1 MNMEKKLCLK
11 DLLLLIDKPNRFSCL
26 SLLEGYHDIIET
38 APGSLTKHQAW
49 IGGYK
54 DHLEETMNF
63 AIWLYNLMNER
74 RELPFTI
81 SDCLLVL
88 FFHDI
93 EKPFK
98 YHPKKMMFLETEA
111 EKWEF
116 LQKMVRQYDLILT
129 DDHWNALKYIH
140 GEGHD
145 YNATERIQRELAA
158 FCHICDTASARIWY
172 NYPEAIERRREIP
185 EIT

>member
-1 MNMEKKLCLK
+1 MQNKLCLG
-11 DLLLLIDKPNRFSCL
+11 DLILLIDKPNRFRCL
-26 SLLEGYHDIIET
+26 ELYKKDKASIDK
-38 APGSLTKHQAW
+38 APGSLSKHQAW
-49 IGGYK
+49 KGGYV

-74 RELPFTI
+74 RTLPFSI

-98 YHPKKMMFLETEA
+98 YDPSKLIFLNTEN

-116 LQKMVRQYDLILT
+116 LKKMIKKYNIELSG
-129 DDHWNALKYIH
+129 DHWNALRYIH

-145 YNATERIQRELAA
+145 YSQTERIQGPLAA
-158 FCHICDTASARIWY
+158 FVHMCDTASARIWFD
-172 NYPEAIERRREIP
+172 YPEPHERSL
-185 EIT
+185 